1 MMQFPGTGEAN
12 LIFMYLKMN
21 WKKKNLTELSKQIV
35 IDFLVELHRLAIKN
49 VSWEAKQ
56 KSQTNGAIT
65 LISTIPTFKT

>member
-1 MMQFPGTGEAN
+1 MRQCKSN

-21 WKKKNLTELSKQIV
+21 WKNLTELSKQIV

-56 KSQTNGAIT
+56 KIQTNGAIT